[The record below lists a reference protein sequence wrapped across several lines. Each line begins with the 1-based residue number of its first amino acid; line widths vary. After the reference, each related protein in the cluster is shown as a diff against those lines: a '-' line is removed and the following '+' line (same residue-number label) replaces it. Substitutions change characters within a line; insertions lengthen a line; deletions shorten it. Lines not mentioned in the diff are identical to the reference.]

1 MVVSGKAWRGYA
13 KGTVPDAGFEWKWI
27 DATPADIPNRDPA
40 CVYIPFGYS
49 KQTLPRGWQKT
60 PENRPLDLDI
70 IFEKD
75 VEIELRDG
83 VKVHYPIPRFKSNC
97 VHRYIPT
104 STIRRTWREAR
115 SRS

>member
-13 KGTVPDAGFEWKWI
+13 KGTVPELGFEWKWI
-27 DATPADIPNRDPA
+27 EATPPDIPNRDPES
-40 CVYIPFGYS
+40 VYIPFGYS
-49 KQTLPRGWQKT
+49 KETLRKGWQKT

-83 VKVHYPIPRFKSNC
+83 VKVTRPLHL
-97 VHRYIPT
+97 
-104 STIRRTWREAR
+104 
-115 SRS
+115 